1 MQAGAS
7 NWAFHTSTSSDPV
20 VIELLGDLQRSAL
33 EGWATSSLRKY
44 ASGWNMFVG
53 WCAARRPL
61 LSPMPASELTVALY
75 LQQRMNEGTSIAAVK
90 SASAAIS
97 MMHKANLHAEEP
109 TKGLLPGLV
118 RRANRRKFGTAATRD
133 KEPFLWSD
141 VVQLAVYCAP
151 AAPAVCWACVALAAL
166 LSFAGFCRHSDAAL
180 LLWRDIV
187 FASTHV
193 ELVFTLRKNNQYK
206 LKQRVR
212 IASMPAE
219 PVCVVALLRA
229 WRLRTFAGLNSPV
242 FRGFDGRTA
251 ASDPKATLLGS
262 LPLSYDQYARY
273 LRQLLGPIVGASAAE
288 MKRRFGTHSC
298 RSGGASAA
306 ANAGIPFEVWGQH
319 GAWNTHSAQLVYMSL
334 DMESCLSTTR
344 AILSSSG
351 RGLTEGEA
359 ILLSSDS
366 EDDA

>member
-1 MQAGAS
+1 
-7 NWAFHTSTSSDPV
+7 V
-20 VIELLGDLQRSAL
+20 VNSLLGDLRRSAL
-33 EGWATSSLRKY
+33 EGWAASSLRKY
-44 ASGWNMFVG
+44 ASGWNMFVI
-53 WCAARRPL
+53 WCAARLPQ

-75 LQQRMNEGTSIAAVK
+75 LQQRMNEGNSIAAVK
-90 SASAAIS
+90 SSSAAIS

-141 VVQLAVYCAP
+141 AVQLAVFCAP
-151 AAPAVCWACVALAAL
+151 AEPVCWACIALAAL

-180 LLWRDIV
+180 LLWRDIA

-193 ELVFTLRKNNQYK
+193 ELTFTLRKNNQYK

-212 IASMPAE
+212 IASLPAE

-229 WRLRTFAGLNSPV
+229 WRLRTYAGLNSPV
-242 FRGFDGRTA
+242 FRGFDGHAAFRNPA
-251 ASDPKATLLGS
+251 ASRLGA
-262 LPLSYDQYARY
+262 LPLAYEQYARY
-273 LRQLLGPIVGASAAE
+273 LRQLLAPIVGISAAE
-288 MKRRFGTHSC
+288 FQRRFGTQSC

-319 GAWNTHSAQLVYMSL
+319 GSWRSRDAQLVYMSL
-334 DMESCLSTTR
+334 DLDACLSTTR
-344 AILSSSG
+344 AILGSAG
-351 RGLTEGEA
+351 LGLTEGEA

-366 EDDA
+366 EDDEVPAPGA